1 MMYSKC
7 ITYICIGLVGALC
20 GCAST
25 SAYNGGNGSF
35 SEYEDL
41 GSYKNTQKR
50 TFEHGNTNTY
60 HGFSDSY
67 DDLDAFKSG
76 VDSNIGGNTMRE
88 SPAIQNATMKPY
100 QVAGKWYYP
109 EEVKL
114 GDRFDGLASWYGP
127 DFHAKK
133 TSNGETY
140 NMYAHTAAHKT
151 FPMNTVVK
159 VYNLENG
166 KSTIVRINDRGPFV
180 DGRIIDLSNAA
191 AKDIDMIKVGTAK
204 VRLEVIGFK
213 GVINTESKDEL
224 NNDEVLQEEFH
235 VGETPKSIA
244 GGNFAL
250 QLGAFK
256 KQEGARITKEQYDKY
271 PPYTTIIKEMRDANN
286 EILYRVFLQGFKSK
300 QEARDFM
307 KNTEGFGDKILMRE

>member
-1 MMYSKC
+1 MYQKYVLHAC
-7 ITYICIGLVGALC
+7 IIFVGLLC
-20 GCAST
+20 GCAKT
-25 SAYNGGNGSF
+25 SAYNGGKGAF
-35 SEYEDL
+35 SEYEDW
-41 GSYKNTQKR
+41 GSYENTTKR
-50 TFEHGNTNTY
+50 TFEHGNKNTY
-60 HGFSDSY
+60 QSFSENY
-67 DDLDAFKSG
+67 DDLDAFRSG
-76 VDSNIGGNTMRE
+76 ADANIGGSAMRE

-100 QVAGKWYYP
+100 QVAGKWYHP

-114 GDRFDGLASWYGP
+114 GDSFEGLASWYGP

-191 AKDIDMIKVGTAK
+191 AKDIDMIKIGTAK

-213 GVINTESKDEL
+213 GVINTESKNEVQ
-224 NNDEVLQEEFH
+224 NDEALQEEFRI
-235 VGETPKSIA
+235 GQTPQSVS
-244 GGNFAL
+244 GGSFAL
-250 QLGAFK
+250 QLGAFRK
-256 KQEGARITKEQYDKY
+256 KEGAIITKEQYDVY
-271 PPYTTIIKEMRDANN
+271 PPYTTIIKEMRDAND
-286 EILYRVFLQGFKSK
+286 EILYRVFLQGFQSEE
-300 QEARDFM
+300 EARDFM
-307 KNTEGFGDKILMRE
+307 KNTKGFGDKILIRE